1 MLARLKKSLKGY
13 LHYQWVD
20 MSGVKPE
27 FRQRENLI
35 SLNSEAGTIDFKP
48 RKMSDLYRFR
58 DRYLNR
64 FETLANRITAG
75 ESMSRELFDLYDE
88 IRKNFRVKYR
98 ANIRTRVRSRFMF
111 I

>member
-1 MLARLKKSLKGY
+1 MLKAFKKSLAGWAR
-13 LHYQWVD
+13 YQWTD

-35 SLNSEAGTIDFKP
+35 SLNSEAGTIDFRP
-48 RKMSDLYRFR
+48 RKVSDLCSFR

-64 FETLANRITAG
+64 FETLAKRAVNGDVVTRD
-75 ESMSRELFDLYDE
+75 LFDLYDD
-88 IRKNFRVKYR
+88 IRKAFRVRYR
-98 ANIRTRVRSRFMF
+98 ANLRTRVRSRFVF

>member
-1 MLARLKKSLKGY
+1 MLELLKRKVKGY

-20 MSGVKPE
+20 MSGVRPE

-48 RKMSDLYRFR
+48 KKPADLYMFR

-64 FETLANRITAG
+64 FDVLSRKASEGAEVA
-75 ESMSRELFDLYDE
+75 RELFDLYEE

-98 ANIRTRVRSRFMF
+98 ANLRTRVRSRFMF